1 MAMSTSFLL
10 GAGFGTLSGM
20 LWMKLFLLWVALA
33 LAALSCG
40 PRAVREAS
48 VSPGSPG
55 DGGKAVGTRFLL
67 GGWIVPKD
75 RDVESDPFAETLEAF
90 VITSGDEMRDFLEG
104 LDFIRLRGNL
114 EAVDRTDFDEMVVVA
129 AYYLWRPLKGDP
141 LSLERVTV
149 DGSEVKVSLEM
160 EQDPQGRERPFLMA
174 PLYITALER
183 EDLPDK
189 TSLEFV
195 FLING
200 EESAKRTLIPQ

>member
-1 MAMSTSFLL
+1 
-10 GAGFGTLSGM
+10 
-20 LWMKLFLLWVALA
+20 MKLFLLWVALA

-40 PRAVREAS
+40 PRVAREAS

-55 DGGKAVGTRFLL
+55 DGGKEVGTRFLL

-75 RDVESDPFAETLEAF
+75 REGPGVFDEALEAF
-90 VITSGDEMRDFLEG
+90 VITSGEEMRDFLEG
-104 LDFIRLRGNL
+104 VNFIRLRGNL

-129 AYYLWRPLKGDP
+129 VYYLWRPLKGDP

-149 DGSEVKVSLEM
+149 DDAEVKVSLEL

-183 EDLPDK
+183 EDLPDEA
-189 TSLEFV
+189 SLEFV

-200 EESAKRTLIPQ
+200 EESAKRALTPE